1 MNVLSMSHSGL
12 HLSDPYE
19 ADVMMQE
26 LLVRSDGSINI
37 KVFFVVNLPSCL
49 LVYIGLRLVFALFV
63 FFLLLLFSF
72 TLRVAM
78 CQEFA
83 KMWHGELSQ
92 KAVRT
97 LKQENQLKVP
107 RVPAAPAPASGP

>member
-1 MNVLSMSHSGL
+1 MNVLFMRHSGL

-19 ADVMMQE
+19 ADVMLQE
-26 LLVRSDGSINI
+26 LLVGSNGSINI
-37 KVFFVVNLPSCL
+37 KVFFVVYLPSCL
-49 LVYIGLRLVFALFV
+49 LIYIGLRLVFALF